1 MPNRNAPLDLDPQ
14 TFREAG
20 HALVERIAQHLEELS
35 QGPVTPAEDAEAVRA
50 ALRAERGMPE
60 KGMEPKE
67 LVAEA
72 AELVLRHSLFNGHP
86 GFMGFITS
94 SPAPIGVLG
103 DMLAATANPNVGGWV
118 LSPVATEMELQTIRW
133 IAELLGYPSDCGG
146 LLVSGG
152 NMANFVGFL
161 AARKAKATWDIRKEG
176 AGAPGAHRMRAYA
189 SAETHTW
196 LQKAGDLF
204 GLGGDAVRWIET
216 DAEQRIDLKK
226 LEAAIAKDR
235 KDGDLPF
242 FVAGSAGTVSTGA
255 LDPLRDLA
263 DLAQREDMWF
273 HVDGAYGAAVAM
285 LPEAHPDFRAI
296 GRADSVA
303 FDPHK
308 WLYAPLEAGCALVRT
323 PQHLIDTFSY
333 RPPYYPIDFERTNFY
348 EYGPQNSRGF
358 RALKVW
364 LGLRQAG
371 REGYT
376 QMMRDDIALAK
387 RLFERCHETEE
398 IEARTYNLSIA
409 TFRFV
414 PSGLSEEEGTYLDDL
429 NRKILERL
437 NAEGKV
443 FVSNAVIEGRFYL
456 RACVVNFRTTES
468 VVDTL
473 PGQVR
478 ELGIAI
484 HREMRPPATAGS

>member
-1 MPNRNAPLDLDPQ
+1 MSNRNAPLDLDPQ
-14 TFREAG
+14 IFREAG
-20 HALVERIAQHLEELS
+20 HALIERIASHLESLA
-35 QGPVTPAEDAEAVRA
+35 QGPVTPAEETEVVRA
-50 ALRAERGMPE
+50 ALGAELGMPE
-60 KGMEPKE
+60 KGMEAKQ

-86 GFMGFITS
+86 GFLGFITS

-103 DMLAATANPNVGGWV
+103 DMLAAAANPNVGGWV
-118 LSPVATEMELQTIRW
+118 LSPMATEMELQTIRW
-133 IAELLGYPSDCGG
+133 IAELLGYPKDCGG

-161 AARKAKATWDIRKEG
+161 AARKAKAPWDIRKEG
-176 AGAPGAHRMRAYA
+176 AGACRMRAYA

-216 DAEQRIDLKK
+216 DSEQRIDLKK
-226 LEAAIAKDR
+226 LEAAIAADR
-235 KDGDLPF
+235 QDGDLPF

-255 LDPLRDLA
+255 IDPLGELA
-263 DLAQREDMWF
+263 DLAQREDLWF

-285 LPEAHPDFRAI
+285 LPEAPSDLRAI

-323 PQHLIDTFSY
+323 PQHLVDTFSY

-348 EYGPQNSRGF
+348 EFGPQNSRGF

-376 QMMRDDIALAK
+376 QMLRDDIALAK
-387 RLFERCHETEE
+387 RLFERCQETEN
-398 IEARTYNLSIA
+398 IEARTWNLSIT
-409 TFRFV
+409 TFRYL
-414 PSGLSEEEGTYLDDL
+414 PTGLASEKDGAYLDDL
-429 NRKILERL
+429 NRAILERL
-437 NAEGKV
+437 NAEGKA
-443 FVSNAVIEGRFYL
+443 FISNAVIEGRFYL
-456 RACVVNFRTTES
+456 RACVVNFRTTDA
-468 VVDTL
+468 VVDAL
-473 PGQVR
+473 PSQVR
-478 ELGIAI
+478 EMGEAV
-484 HREMRPPATAGS
+484 HREMRPSA